1 MKTVWIKAS
10 PWKKEIVTTALESGA
25 DAVFVPKGYSSKVK
39 KLGVITTIAVDGDL
53 KLEKDVVEWEIK
65 GKADE
70 EKILKLSKTKKVI
83 VKTRDWTVIPLENL
97 IAQTGNLI
105 VEVKNTTEAK
115 TMMKVL
121 EKGVDGVLLNT
132 RNLNEIKKT
141 IKVVKDVSERVPLQI
156 AQITRVEP
164 LGMGDRVCID
174 TCTNMAI
181 GEGMLTGNSSG
192 GLFLVHSES
201 IENPYV
207 APRPFRV
214 NAGPVHAYVRVPD
227 GKTRYL
233 SELKS
238 GDEATIVNHKG
249 LCQKSVVGRIK
260 VEKRPL
266 MLVEAECKKKTIAT
280 ILQNAET
287 IRLTQPSGDPISVV
301 ELKKGS
307 KVLVFV
313 EDAGRHFGMKIQE
326 TITEK

>member
-25 DAVFVPKGYSSKVK
+25 DAIVVPKGYSSKVK
-39 KLGVITTIAVDGDL
+39 KLGVIPTIASDGDL
-53 KLEKDVVEWEIK
+53 KLDKDVVEWEIK

-70 EKILKLSKTKKVI
+70 ERILKLSKTKKVI

-132 RNLNEIKKT
+132 RDINEIKKT

-156 AQITRVEP
+156 VQVTRVEP

-174 TCTNMAI
+174 TCTNMSI

-207 APRPFRV
+207 EPRPFRV

-238 GDEATIVNHKG
+238 GDEATIVNHRG
-249 LCQKSVVGRIK
+249 LCQKSVIGRIK

-287 IRLTQPSGDPISVV
+287 IRLTQPGGNPLSVV
-301 ELKKGS
+301 DLKKGS
-307 KVLVFV
+307 KILAFI
-313 EDAGRHFGMKIQE
+313 EEAGRHFGMKIKE